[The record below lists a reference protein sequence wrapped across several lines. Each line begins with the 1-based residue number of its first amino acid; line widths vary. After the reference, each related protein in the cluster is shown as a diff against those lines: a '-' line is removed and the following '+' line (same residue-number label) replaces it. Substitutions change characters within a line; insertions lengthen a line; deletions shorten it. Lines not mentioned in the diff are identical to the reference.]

1 VRGMHLERT
10 LKFPSRSV
18 LLYDF
23 MLVPHLAYAIPKL
36 TSTRLCKTQLPYLM
50 RCCHPS
56 CLFQTTPAHHKRQPS
71 TCFRSPR
78 YTFYLKSYRPIPSDE
93 TPATFLFDAPF
104 ITTAGTDF
112 RVAPLPP
119 LGKQDVLVGHNSPWL
134 AAHGLVPPFRLEEWQ
149 VCSRVPRARRVD
161 RKSRS
166 YI

>member
-36 TSTRLCKTQLPYLM
+36 ASTRLCKTQLPYLM

-78 YTFYLKSYRPIPSDE
+78 YTFYLKSCRPIQATKHQPPSFS
-93 TPATFLFDAPF
+93 T
-104 ITTAGTDF
+104 
-112 RVAPLPP
+112 LPSLRLRAP

>member
-1 VRGMHLERT
+1 VLGGGRWRLEYVRGMHLERT

-36 TSTRLCKTQLPYLM
+36 ASTRLCRTQLPYLM

-78 YTFYLKSYRPIPSDE
+78 YTFYLKSCRPIQATKHQPPSFS
-93 TPATFLFDAPF
+93 TLPSLRLRAQTFVFPHFHHWGSKTSLSG
-104 ITTAGTDF
+104 IILRG
-112 RVAPLPP
+112 
-119 LGKQDVLVGHNSPWL
+119 
-134 AAHGLVPPFRLEEWQ
+134 
-149 VCSRVPRARRVD
+149 
-161 RKSRS
+161 
-166 YI
+166 